1 MFLSNRQAQ
10 LNKRFSLNLLIQG
23 AASHTYLT
31 AHHLVKDELQAIDR
45 DLIRVYDKMSVN
57 VHLSQ
62 WIGDLVF
69 AVGFPKQFWG
79 SINQPE
85 HPFAHHPFLVKYG
98 EALSIE
104 SKQHTMERAK
114 HRGVS
119 TVPGIQYAQTFW
131 LLGRTMMKE
140 KHHRHALA
148 KIAET
153 ATQMIWGIDHEMLSG
168 TITGNVEFGNLQNPD
183 SRSGRILRRA
193 AAGYGGVQKGRD
205 GKLRVQARAWMWPLL
220 SHELT
225 KGTAE
230 LICLHGLNDLDDA
243 TYEYVTHEADKI
255 EHEIWMMQAG
265 GSLWRRFLA
274 TIPSAN
280 LLAETL
286 MHVARLDPEPL
297 EQLLMDLME
306 HPFTARATIAD
317 FFDQDDD
324 LDDMD
329 EIDFPHPD
337 GSFED

>member
-45 DLIRVYDKMSVN
+45 DLLRIYDKMSVN

-79 SINQPE
+79 SIHQPE
-85 HPFAHHPFLVKYG
+85 HPFAHHPFLVKHG
-98 EALSIE
+98 EALSLE
-104 SKQHTMERAK
+104 SKQHTIERAK
-114 HRGVS
+114 QRGVS
-119 TVPGIQYAQTFW
+119 TVPGIQYAQTIW
-131 LLGRTMMKE
+131 LLGRTIMKE
-140 KHHRHALA
+140 KHHRLALA
-148 KIAET
+148 RIAES
-153 ATQMIWGIDHEMLSG
+153 ATQMIWGINRDMLSG
-168 TITGNVEFGNLQNPD
+168 SITGNVEFGNLQTPD
-183 SRSGRILRRA
+183 SRAGRILRRA
-193 AAGYGGVQKGRD
+193 AAGYGGVQKGSD
-205 GKLRVQARAWMWPLL
+205 GKLRVRARAWMWPLL

-243 TYEYVTHEADKI
+243 TYQYVTHEADKI

-265 GSLWRRFLA
+265 GGLWRRFLA
-274 TIPSAN
+274 AIPSAD
-280 LLAETL
+280 LLAEAL
-286 MHVARLDPEPL
+286 MHVARMAPEPL
-297 EQLLMDLME
+297 EQLMMDLME
-306 HPFTARATIAD
+306 HPFTAKATIAD

-324 LDDMD
+324 LND
-329 EIDFPHPD
+329 IDLQYPD
-337 GSFED
+337 GSFDY

>member
-114 HRGVS
+114 QRGVS

-168 TITGNVEFGNLQNPD
+168 TITGNVEFGNLQTPD

-286 MHVARLDPEPL
+286 MHVARLDPESL